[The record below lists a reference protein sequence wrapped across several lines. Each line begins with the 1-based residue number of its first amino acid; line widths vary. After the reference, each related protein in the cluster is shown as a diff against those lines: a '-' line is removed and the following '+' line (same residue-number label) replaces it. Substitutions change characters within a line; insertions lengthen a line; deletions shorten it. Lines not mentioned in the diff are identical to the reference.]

1 MRIRLILA
9 MTINVKIPRKHQQAE
24 SSIMICI
31 IYITGNIYI
40 LYESQL
46 LFIQGILGY
55 VEH

>member
-1 MRIRLILA
+1 MRIRLTLA
-9 MTINVKIPRKHQQAE
+9 MTINVKISRKHQQAE
-24 SSIMICI
+24 SSIMICT
-31 IYITGNIYI
+31 IYITDNIYI